1 MKRKN
6 GFGFESVF
14 IAFLAVLAV
23 ETVVMFFYNKIIFI
37 ITVILLVVL
46 SALFLVLFK
55 RTKRYINMRLIK
67 GVDLM
72 SQAQSAS
79 LDGLNTPVILISWD
93 NRIVWANKAFGS
105 SIQNR
110 QDVLG
115 KDIQSLIDAAA
126 FEKLMNGKT
135 PDIALNDKIFKVFLM
150 PKKEIK
156 VVYFID
162 QTALKK
168 TAAEYKF
175 SRPVAAI
182 LEIDALE
189 EVLKDEKDS
198 KRVQVRGAV
207 QDIIEKWF
215 HQANG
220 IIHTLSHTRFLLLFE
235 ERYLTRFEQDKFTI
249 LETIRNYEIDGNK
262 YLTVSIGVGHGC
274 KNLSDCEALAR
285 RALDMALS
293 RGGDQAAVKSPNEDY
308 KFYGGVKAV
317 SEKGSR
323 VRTRVTGKALKDIIE
338 NSSNVLLMGHR
349 FSDLD
354 SLGAAAG
361 MAEIAERLG
370 ATPKIVINRE
380 QTMAKAL
387 VNHLTDAGK
396 KDLFV
401 NEKQALELID
411 EDTLLIVLDT
421 HRPSFLE
428 SEAVYK
434 NVLKTVVIDHHR
446 KATDYIDNAL
456 LFYNETT
463 TSSTCEIITEIWQ
476 YMAIGN
482 MDSITAEALM
492 SGIMLDTKNFV
503 LGTGVRTYEAA
514 AYLRKCL
521 AQPVTVKKMF
531 SDSMEVYKGK
541 YAVISAARH
550 FGDYAIAINEYSDE
564 FTRIVSA
571 QAADELLGVND
582 VKASFVVFKNALGV
596 NISARSYGEINVQ
609 LIMEALGGGG
619 HKTMAAC
626 TLDTN
631 DFDVAEKAL
640 QKAIQEY
647 LKDR

>member
-1 MKRKN
+1 MKGKS
-6 GFGFESVF
+6 GFGFGGVLTALLV
-14 IAFLAVLAV
+14 ILAL
-23 ETVVMFFYNKIIFI
+23 ETAVMFFYNKIIFT
-37 ITVILLVVL
+37 ITAILFILLL
-46 SALFLVLFK
+46 ILFLVFLK
-55 RTKRYINMRLIK
+55 NAKRYVNLRLIK
-67 GVDLM
+67 GVDSM
-72 SQAQSAS
+72 SQAHSAA
-79 LDGLNTPVILISWD
+79 LDQLNTPVILVSGD
-93 NRIVWANKAFGS
+93 NRIVWANRSFGS

-115 KDIQSLIDAAA
+115 ENIQSLIDSAS
-126 FEKLMNGKT
+126 FEKLINGKT
-135 PDIALNDKIFKVFLM
+135 LDIAFNDKIFKVFLM
-150 PKKEIK
+150 PKKEIN

-189 EVLKDEKDS
+189 EMLKDEKDS

-220 IIHTLSHTRFLLLFE
+220 IIHALSNTRFLLLFE

-249 LETIRNYEIDGNK
+249 LEMIRNYEIDGNR
-262 YLTVSIGVGHGC
+262 YLTLSIGVGHGC

-338 NSSNVLLMGHR
+338 NSSNVLLMGHK

-370 ATPKIVINRE
+370 TAPKIVINRE
-380 QTMAKAL
+380 LTMAKAL
-387 VNHLTDAGK
+387 INHLTRAGK

-421 HRPSFLE
+421 HRPNFLE

-476 YMAIGN
+476 YMGIGN
-482 MDSITAEALM
+482 MDSVTAEALM
-492 SGIMLDTKNFV
+492 AGIMLDTKNFV

-521 AQPVTVKKMF
+521 ALPVTVKKMF
-531 SDSMEVYKGK
+531 SDSMDVYRGK
-541 YAVISAARH
+541 YAVISAAKH
-550 FGDYAIAINEYSDE
+550 FGDYVIAINESTDE

-582 VKASFVVFKNALGV
+582 VRASFVMFKNGGGI
-596 NISARSYGEINVQ
+596 NISARSYGEVNVQ
-609 LIMEALGGGG
+609 LIMETLGGGG

-626 TLDTN
+626 SLDTN
-631 DFDVAEKAL
+631 NFNEAEKSL

-647 LKDR
+647 FKG

>member
-6 GFGFESVF
+6 GFGFEGVF

-23 ETVVMFFYNKIIFI
+23 ETAVMFFYNKIIF
-37 ITVILLVVL
+37 TVTAIVFILMA
-46 SALFLVLFK
+46 ALFLFLYK
-55 RTKRYINMRLIK
+55 GAKRYINARLIK
-67 GVDLM
+67 GVEIM
-72 SQAQSAS
+72 SQAQSSA
-79 LDGLNTPVILISWD
+79 LDGLSAPVILVSWD
-93 NRIVWANKAFGS
+93 NRVVWANKAFGA

-115 KDIQSLIDAAA
+115 RDVQTLIDRAA
-126 FEKLMNGKT
+126 FEKLINGKT
-135 PDIALNDKIFKVFLM
+135 LDIAFNDKIFKVFLM

-198 KRVQVRGAV
+198 KKVQVRGAV

-235 ERYLTRFEQDKFTI
+235 ERYLTRFQEEKFTI

-274 KNLSDCEALAR
+274 KNLSDCEQLAR

-323 VRTRVTGKALKDIIE
+323 VRTRVTGKALKEIIE
-338 NSSNVLLMGHR
+338 SSSNVLLMGHR

-354 SLGAAAG
+354 SLGAAIG

-370 ATPKIVINRE
+370 VTPKIVINGE
-380 QTMAKAL
+380 QTMAKSLMNYL
-387 VNHLTDAGK
+387 VDAGK
-396 KDLFV
+396 RDLFV
-401 NEKQALELID
+401 NEKKALELID

-463 TSSTCEIITEIWQ
+463 TSSTCEIVTELWQ
-476 YMAIGN
+476 YMGVGN
-482 MDSITAEALM
+482 MDSVTAEALM

-521 AQPVTVKKMF
+521 AQPVTVKKLF

-541 YAVISAARH
+541 YEVISSAEH
-550 FGDYAIAINEYSDE
+550 FGDYVIAVNLNNDQ

-582 VKASFVVFKNALGV
+582 VKASFVMFANAGGI
-596 NISARSYGEINVQ
+596 NISARSYGEFNVQ
-609 LIMEALGGGG
+609 LIMETLGGGG

-626 TLDTN
+626 TLDTG
-631 DFDVAEKAL
+631 DFEKAKVLL
-640 QKAIQEY
+640 QNAVQEY
-647 LKDR
+647 IKDR